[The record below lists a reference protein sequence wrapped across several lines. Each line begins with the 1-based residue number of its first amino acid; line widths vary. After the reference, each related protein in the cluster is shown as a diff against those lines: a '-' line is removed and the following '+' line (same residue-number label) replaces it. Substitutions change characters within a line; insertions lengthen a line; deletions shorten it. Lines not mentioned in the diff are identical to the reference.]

1 MCIPD
6 LTSTIYGYLQCGLH
20 GRIPDNFLPVLN
32 GMPSAGPQGYT
43 SVHHI
48 LSFSILMSAY
58 LKHRVPLSQ
67 LIKWSDISFQITQPD
82 AFRGPMRSCPRV
94 WTAGNHPRNE
104 MLSLSAPCLDFDLT
118 TCLRR
123 RCAAPHSL
131 TMHRPTSFIVCERG
145 ALARPPQG
153 DPVKPVSSMIQQKSR
168 CVGGLVEKQAV
179 SVGTTRNR
187 PPVEW
192 NP

>member
-20 GRIPDNFLPVLN
+20 GRIPDNFLRVLN
-32 GMPSAGPQGYT
+32 GFEMDAVSRAAGLHFCSPR
-43 SVHHI
+43 
-48 LSFSILMSAY
+48 LMSAY